1 MKHFKLTAFSSE
13 NYVASGEIDADHFS
27 INSNT
32 GGAQFYRFG
41 NANNPNGTVK
51 DELVGSAPGGVFVSV
66 DEKTTVLD
74 ATLADLSDP
83 VLDKL
88 AEALD
93 VDELNDEQKIRIA
106 VTWAE

>member
-1 MKHFKLTAFSSE
+1 LKRFLISLPGNT
-13 NYVASGEIDADHFS
+13 VATWIVEADHFS
-27 INSNT
+27 VNSQT
-32 GGAQFYRFG
+32 GGAQFYRYAVLG
-41 NANNPNGTVK
+41 GGVTGK
-51 DELVGSAPGGVFVSV
+51 DELVAAAPGGSLIRI
-66 DEKTTVLD
+66 DEKSTVLD